1 MGQQVYLKLSANKFF
16 KGVVLHNYSLLD
28 APFVFFNHFA
38 HAFIKNTPII
48 GKFSPWTNKTK
59 QLCLNMLLFGGL
71 CSRFPKRQD
80 IFWFFV
86 IIKC

>member
-28 APFVFFNHFA
+28 APLVFFNHFV
-38 HAFIKNTPII
+38 HAFIKNTLII

-59 QLCLNMLLFGGL
+59 QLFLNMLLFGGL

>member
-28 APFVFFNHFA
+28 APFVFFNHFV
-38 HAFIKNTPII
+38 HAFIKNTLII
-48 GKFSPWTNKTK
+48 GKFSPWTSKTK
-59 QLCLNMLLFGGL
+59 QLSKYALFGGL
-71 CSRFPKRQD
+71 CSRFPKRQYT
-80 IFWFFV
+80 FWFFV